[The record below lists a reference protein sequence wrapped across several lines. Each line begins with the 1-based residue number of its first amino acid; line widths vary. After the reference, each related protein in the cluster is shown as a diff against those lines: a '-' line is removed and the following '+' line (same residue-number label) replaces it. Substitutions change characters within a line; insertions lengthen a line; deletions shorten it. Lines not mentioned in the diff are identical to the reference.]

1 VGRALRWIVPVAV
14 VAGIAALIYFT
25 PVFAVRAG
33 DIEVRGLGGWV
44 DRNAVSEVLSKD
56 VGVPLARL
64 STKRLEAA
72 LEAMPAVESA
82 EVKRDWPTGLT
93 VTLVPRVPA
102 AAVLD
107 GDLYVLLD
115 ASAEEVAWVED
126 PPDGLPVIDVPLTE
140 GNRRIVAAVLT
151 VAGSLPAELAQQVV
165 SIGAKTEDTVAF
177 KLTRGTEVIWGDSS
191 EPALKAAAVNVLLNQ
206 PGVTQI
212 DVSAPD
218 SPVVR

>member
-1 VGRALRWIVPVAV
+1 V

-126 PPDGLPVIDVPLTE
+126 PPDGLPVGERAARTVRLGGRLDGRRAGRRAAPITRFKARRRVVPAHANRRRSPALASDPRLTE
-140 GNRRIVAAVLT
+140 PWPRPSRR
-151 VAGSLPAELAQQVV
+151 
-165 SIGAKTEDTVAF
+165 
-177 KLTRGTEVIWGDSS
+177 R
-191 EPALKAAAVNVLLNQ
+191 
-206 PGVTQI
+206 
-212 DVSAPD
+212 
-218 SPVVR
+218 

>member
-1 VGRALRWIVPVAV
+1 MRWVVPVVV
-14 VAGIAALIYFT
+14 VAGVAALVYFT

-44 DRNAVSEVLSKD
+44 DRAAVSEVLSQD

-64 STKRLEAA
+64 STKRLEEA
-72 LEAMPAVESA
+72 LRAMPAVESA

-107 GDLYVLLD
+107 GELYVLLD
-115 ASAEEVAWVED
+115 ASAEQVAWVEEA
-126 PPDGLPVIDVPLTE
+126 PEGLPVIEVPLTE

-151 VAGSLPAELAQQVV
+151 VAASLPAELAQQVV

-177 KLTRGTEVIWGDSS
+177 KLTNGVEVIWGDSS
-191 EPALKAAAVNVLLNQ
+191 GSALKAAAVEVLLGQ
-206 PGVTQI
+206 SGVKQI

-218 SPVVR
+218 SPVIR